1 MPVNICVMMT
11 VEMFGILGKLLD
23 SNEKQLKNYYP
34 LVVKINTL
42 EPEIKALSDEALRAK
57 TTDFRTGLTEG
68 RYTLDSILPEVF
80 AVCREGIRRTLGE
93 RAFDVQLL
101 AGIVLHQGKIAEQKT
116 GEGKTH
122 AATFALYLNALTGLG
137 VHMVTVNDYLA
148 RRDTGWYGQAL
159 SFLGLKIGCIIQQEK
174 SYILDQSY
182 TDPSQIDPRLAH
194 LRPVERREAYAADVT
209 YGTNNEFGF
218 DYLRDNSTVFD
229 PSQTVQRGYRFAIV
243 DEVDFAL
250 IDEARTPLIISGPGE
265 EATDKYFDFAKLVE
279 KLTPKTD
286 FVVDEKMHTANLT
299 EIGVAKIEKWLG
311 VDNLYEKDF
320 QTLHLIEQ
328 SLKAKTLFFR
338 DRDYMVSTGQ
348 IVIVD
353 EFTGRP
359 MFGKRYSEGLHQAI
373 EAKEGLSV
381 QQESKTY
388 AMTSFQNYFRLYD
401 KLAGM
406 TGTAVTEAEEFY
418 SIYKLDVVVIPT
430 NRSVVRADFPDMI
443 FKSESA
449 KWQAVVMDI
458 IEKHEKGRPVL
469 VGTTSIERN
478 ELLSKFLDHKGVK
491 YQMLNAKNHEKEAT
505 VLAEAGQRGGVTIAT
520 NMAGRGVDIKLGAGV
535 ADLGGLHVIG
545 TERHEAR
552 RIDNQ
557 LRGRG
562 GRQGDPGS
570 SRFYL
575 SLQDDLL
582 RLFGGD
588 QVRGLMDRFGF
599 EENVPIE
606 HPLVSRSIEQAQ
618 KKMEGN
624 NFDARKRVVEY
635 DDVLNKQRETIYTL
649 RRRILELPYPEAKV
663 TAEPLGL
670 EAEPV
675 STSVAEWFLGKLRP
689 YPGEIENV
697 WRTYETSMGKDWYQ
711 VVRQAALSTLD
722 TLWME
727 HLTTIEDLREGIG
740 LRGYAGHDP
749 LVIYKKEAHTL
760 FTTLLETIYGAV
772 AERLLK
778 LHLEAKERDLQEKM
792 LVSPKRELNF
802 VHRQPESVVTAVG
815 NTGGQPSGITFRRD
829 IPKVGRNDLCSCGSG
844 KKYKK
849 CHGQ

>member
-1 MPVNICVMMT
+1 
-11 VEMFGILGKLLD
+11 
-23 SNEKQLKNYYP
+23 
-34 LVVKINTL
+34 
-42 EPEIKALSDEALRAK
+42 
-57 TTDFRTGLTEG
+57 
-68 RYTLDSILPEVF
+68 
-80 AVCREGIRRTLGE
+80 
-93 RAFDVQLL
+93 
-101 AGIVLHQGKIAEQKT
+101 
-116 GEGKTH
+116 
-122 AATFALYLNALTGLG
+122 
-137 VHMVTVNDYLA
+137 
-148 RRDTGWYGQAL
+148 
-159 SFLGLKIGCIIQQEK
+159 
-174 SYILDQSY
+174 
-182 TDPSQIDPRLAH
+182 
-194 LRPVERREAYAADVT
+194 
-209 YGTNNEFGF
+209 
-218 DYLRDNSTVFD
+218 
-229 PSQTVQRGYRFAIV
+229 
-243 DEVDFAL
+243 
-250 IDEARTPLIISGPGE
+250 
-265 EATDKYFDFAKLVE
+265 
-279 KLTPKTD
+279 
-286 FVVDEKMHTANLT
+286 
-299 EIGVAKIEKWLG
+299 
-311 VDNLYEKDF
+311 
-320 QTLHLIEQ
+320 
-328 SLKAKTLFFR
+328 
-338 DRDYMVSTGQ
+338 
-348 IVIVD
+348 
-353 EFTGRP
+353 
-359 MFGKRYSEGLHQAI
+359 
-373 EAKEGLSV
+373 
-381 QQESKTY
+381 
-388 AMTSFQNYFRLYD
+388 
-401 KLAGM
+401 
-406 TGTAVTEAEEFY
+406 
-418 SIYKLDVVVIPT
+418 
-430 NRSVVRADFPDMI
+430 
-443 FKSESA
+443 
-449 KWQAVVMDI
+449 
-458 IEKHEKGRPVL
+458 
-469 VGTTSIERN
+469 
-478 ELLSKFLDHKGVK
+478 
-491 YQMLNAKNHEKEAT
+491 MLNAKNHEKEAT